1 MDSKILTFP
10 LKSNRMHYQP
20 DFLTYK
26 PIFKSSEKELLLG
39 LSKQYSLQN
48 LIDNPR
54 QFQDSSIEYS
64 FVSSKI
70 EGNAYTLKDTVNLI
84 KFGYTAGSKTFND
97 ALMIKNINQAFDE
110 ICNRKHAIYPVL
122 SKPFLCGLH
131 ETVSHDLLPKE
142 RCGVVRKENVS
153 ITGSHYIPLSGEAL
167 LDAELE
173 VLLKVANTIDDV
185 FERAVYTHLNLAYL
199 QYFLDGNNRT
209 ARLMQT
215 AILAD
220 QGIMPLLLRVE
231 DIIPYQTSVLE
242 YYETGNYSSYAQ
254 LFVNGY
260 QYTIALLQGQTQ
272 EQIQAQKLAEQA
284 ILARGR

>member
-142 RCGVVRKENVS
+142 RCGVVRKENVP

-199 QYFLDGNNRT
+199 QYFLDGNKRT

>member
-199 QYFLDGNNRT
+199 QYFLDGNKRT

-242 YYETGNYSSYAQ
+242 YYETGIYSSYAQ

>member
-1 MDSKILTFP
+1 M
-10 LKSNRMHYQP
+10 
-20 DFLTYK
+20 TYK
-26 PIFKSSEKELLLG
+26 PIFTSSEKELLLG

-199 QYFLDGNNRT
+199 QYFLDGNKRT

>member
-1 MDSKILTFP
+1 
-10 LKSNRMHYQP
+10 MHYQP

-110 ICNRKHAIYPVL
+110 ICNRKHAIYPGL
-122 SKPFLCGLH
+122 SKPVLCGLH

-142 RCGVVRKENVS
+142 RGGVVRKENVS

-199 QYFLDGNNRT
+199 QYFLDGNKRT

-284 ILARGR
+284 ILARGH

>member
-70 EGNAYTLKDTVNLI
+70 EGNAYTLKDTINLI

-167 LDAELE
+167 LDVELE

-199 QYFLDGNNRT
+199 QYFLDGNKRT

-220 QGIMPLLLRVE
+220 QGIMPLLLTAE
-231 DIIPYQTSVLE
+231 DIIPSQTSVLE

>member
-1 MDSKILTFP
+1 
-10 LKSNRMHYQP
+10 MHYQP

-167 LDAELE
+167 LDVELE

-199 QYFLDGNNRT
+199 QYFLDGNKRT

>member
-167 LDAELE
+167 LDVELE

-199 QYFLDGNNRT
+199 QYFLDGNKRT

-260 QYTIALLQGQTQ
+260 QYTIALLLGQTQ
-272 EQIQAQKLAEQA
+272 EQIHAQKLAEPA

>member
-20 DFLTYK
+20 DLLTYK
-26 PIFKSSEKELLLG
+26 PIFTSSEKELLLG

-199 QYFLDGNNRT
+199 QYFLDGNKRT

>member
-70 EGNAYTLKDTVNLI
+70 EGNAYTLKDTINLI

-142 RCGVVRKENVS
+142 RCVVVRKENVS

-167 LDAELE
+167 LDVELE

-199 QYFLDGNNRT
+199 QYFLDGNKRT

>member
-1 MDSKILTFP
+1 
-10 LKSNRMHYQP
+10 MHYQP

-26 PIFKSSEKELLLG
+26 PIFTSSEKELLLG
-39 LSKQYSLQN
+39 LSKQ
-48 LIDNPR
+48 
-54 QFQDSSIEYS
+54 YS

-110 ICNRKHAIYPVL
+110 ICNRKHAVYPVL

-131 ETVSHDLLPKE
+131 ETVSHDLPPKE

-199 QYFLDGNNRT
+199 QYFLDGNKRT

>member
-26 PIFKSSEKELLLG
+26 PLFKSSEKELLLG

-167 LDAELE
+167 LDVELE

-199 QYFLDGNNRT
+199 QYFLDGNKRT

>member
-1 MDSKILTFP
+1 
-10 LKSNRMHYQP
+10 MHYQP

-142 RCGVVRKENVS
+142 RCGVARKENVS

-199 QYFLDGNNRT
+199 QYFLDGNKRT

>member
-1 MDSKILTFP
+1 
-10 LKSNRMHYQP
+10 MHYQP

-39 LSKQYSLQN
+39 LSKQYLLQN

-70 EGNAYTLKDTVNLI
+70 EGNEYTLKDTVNLI

-110 ICNRKHAIYPVL
+110 ICNRKHAVYPVL

-199 QYFLDGNNRT
+199 QYFLDGNKRT

-284 ILARGR
+284 ILARGL

>member
-173 VLLKVANTIDDV
+173 VLLKVDNTIDDV

-199 QYFLDGNNRT
+199 QYFLDGNKRT

>member
-1 MDSKILTFP
+1 
-10 LKSNRMHYQP
+10 MHYQP

-199 QYFLDGNNRT
+199 QYFLDGNKRT

-284 ILARGR
+284 ILERGR

>member
-1 MDSKILTFP
+1 
-10 LKSNRMHYQP
+10 MHYQP

-131 ETVSHDLLPKE
+131 DTVSHDLLPKE

-199 QYFLDGNNRT
+199 QYFLDGNKRT

-215 AILAD
+215 AILAA

>member
-1 MDSKILTFP
+1 
-10 LKSNRMHYQP
+10 MHYQP

>member
-70 EGNAYTLKDTVNLI
+70 EGNAYTLKDTINLI

-167 LDAELE
+167 LDVELE
-173 VLLKVANTIDDV
+173 VLLKVANTNDDV

-199 QYFLDGNNRT
+199 QYFLDGNKRT

>member
-167 LDAELE
+167 LDVELE

-199 QYFLDGNNRT
+199 QYFLDGNKRT

>member
-199 QYFLDGNNRT
+199 QYFLDGNKRT

>member
-1 MDSKILTFP
+1 M
-10 LKSNRMHYQP
+10 SNLR
-20 DFLTYK
+20 
-26 PIFKSSEKELLLG
+26 
-39 LSKQYSLQN
+39 
-48 LIDNPR
+48 
-54 QFQDSSIEYS
+54 
-64 FVSSKI
+64 
-70 EGNAYTLKDTVNLI
+70 
-84 KFGYTAGSKTFND
+84 
-97 ALMIKNINQAFDE
+97 AL
-110 ICNRKHAIYPVL
+110 
-122 SKPFLCGLH
+122 
-131 ETVSHDLLPKE
+131 
-142 RCGVVRKENVS
+142 
-153 ITGSHYIPLSGEAL
+153 ITGSHDIPLSSEAL

-199 QYFLDGNNRT
+199 QYFLDGNKRT

-215 AILAD
+215 AVLAD

-284 ILARGR
+284 ILARGH

>member
-1 MDSKILTFP
+1 
-10 LKSNRMHYQP
+10 MHYQP
-20 DFLTYK
+20 DLLTYK
-26 PIFKSSEKELLLG
+26 PIFTSSEKELLLG

-199 QYFLDGNNRT
+199 QYFLDGNKRT

>member
-1 MDSKILTFP
+1 
-10 LKSNRMHYQP
+10 MHYQP

-199 QYFLDGNNRT
+199 QYFLDGNKRT

>member
-1 MDSKILTFP
+1 M
-10 LKSNRMHYQP
+10 
-20 DFLTYK
+20 
-26 PIFKSSEKELLLG
+26 
-39 LSKQYSLQN
+39 
-48 LIDNPR
+48 
-54 QFQDSSIEYS
+54 
-64 FVSSKI
+64 
-70 EGNAYTLKDTVNLI
+70 
-84 KFGYTAGSKTFND
+84 
-97 ALMIKNINQAFDE
+97 
-110 ICNRKHAIYPVL
+110 
-122 SKPFLCGLH
+122 
-131 ETVSHDLLPKE
+131 
-142 RCGVVRKENVS
+142 
-153 ITGSHYIPLSGEAL
+153 

>member
-1 MDSKILTFP
+1 
-10 LKSNRMHYQP
+10 MHYQP

-26 PIFKSSEKELLLG
+26 PIFTSSEKELLLG

-54 QFQDSSIEYS
+54 QFQDASIEYS

-70 EGNAYTLKDTVNLI
+70 VGNAYTLKDTVNLI

-131 ETVSHDLLPKE
+131 ETVSHDLPPKE

-199 QYFLDGNNRT
+199 QYFLDGNKRT

>member
-1 MDSKILTFP
+1 
-10 LKSNRMHYQP
+10 MHYQP

-199 QYFLDGNNRT
+199 QYFLDGNKCT

>member
-70 EGNAYTLKDTVNLI
+70 EGNAYTLKDTINLI

-131 ETVSHDLLPKE
+131 ETVSHDLLPKA

-167 LDAELE
+167 LDVELE

-199 QYFLDGNNRT
+199 QYFLDGNKRT

>member
-110 ICNRKHAIYPVL
+110 ICNRKHAVYPVL

-199 QYFLDGNNRT
+199 QYFLDGNKRT

-284 ILARGR
+284 ILARGH

>member
-1 MDSKILTFP
+1 
-10 LKSNRMHYQP
+10 MHYQP

-167 LDAELE
+167 LDVELE

-199 QYFLDGNNRT
+199 QYFLDGNKRT

-284 ILARGR
+284 ILARGH

>member
-1 MDSKILTFP
+1 
-10 LKSNRMHYQP
+10 MHYQP

-26 PIFKSSEKELLLG
+26 PLFKSSEKELLLG

-167 LDAELE
+167 LDVELE

-199 QYFLDGNNRT
+199 QYFLDGNKRT

>member
-1 MDSKILTFP
+1 
-10 LKSNRMHYQP
+10 MHYQP

-70 EGNAYTLKDTVNLI
+70 EGNAYTLKDTINLI

-167 LDAELE
+167 LDVELE

-199 QYFLDGNNRT
+199 QYFLDGNKRT

>member
-1 MDSKILTFP
+1 
-10 LKSNRMHYQP
+10 MHYQP

-110 ICNRKHAIYPVL
+110 ICNRKHAVYPVL

-199 QYFLDGNNRT
+199 QYFLDGNKRT

-284 ILARGR
+284 ILARGH

>member
-1 MDSKILTFP
+1 
-10 LKSNRMHYQP
+10 MHYQP

-131 ETVSHDLLPKE
+131 ETVSHDLLAKE

-167 LDAELE
+167 LDVELE

-199 QYFLDGNNRT
+199 QYFLDGNKRT

>member
-131 ETVSHDLLPKE
+131 ET
-142 RCGVVRKENVS
+142 
-153 ITGSHYIPLSGEAL
+153 LS
-167 LDAELE
+167 
-173 VLLKVANTIDDV
+173 
-185 FERAVYTHLNLAYL
+185 
-199 QYFLDGNNRT
+199 
-209 ARLMQT
+209 
-215 AILAD
+215 
-220 QGIMPLLLRVE
+220 
-231 DIIPYQTSVLE
+231 
-242 YYETGNYSSYAQ
+242 
-254 LFVNGY
+254 
-260 QYTIALLQGQTQ
+260 
-272 EQIQAQKLAEQA
+272 
-284 ILARGR
+284 